1 MQVKTVDVLTLK
13 NWLDKNE
20 AVIIDVREV
29 EEYKYDRI
37 KNAIN
42 IPLAQLLDNIDII
55 KSYTNQK
62 IVMQC
67 RVGARS
73 MTACN
78 ILRANGFDGDIYNLD
93 GGINAWRNSGF

>member
-1 MQVKTVDVLTLK
+1 MQIKSVDVLTLK
-13 NWLDKNE
+13 NWLDNNE
-20 AVIIDVREV
+20 AIIIDVREI

-42 IPLAQLLDNIDII
+42 IPLAQLVDNIDII
-55 KSYTNQK
+55 KSYSNQK

-67 RVGARS
+67 RVGVRS

-78 ILRANGFDGDIYNLD
+78 ILDANGFKRDLYNLE